1 MRIDRSNYESYFVD
15 YIDGKLPADLVD
27 EFLDFLENNPDLA
40 AELKAIGDIRLEAEP
55 VVFTSKEQLLKS
67 EPDTNDRFAYR
78 AVAFLEGD
86 FSAEKSLQFEAE
98 VEDDSEKL
106 KSLHLLKKMH
116 LQADLSIEFP
126 DKEKLIRKKRT
137 PIYLWATRAA
147 ALLLLFFSV
156 WALVPRKQVKTPINQ
171 VAEQQIDQSQ
181 KSEKIELPKE
191 AATENTVENQLAQT
205 LPATEEKTEQQISP
219 KKTVAIQPQL
229 EREPQSTGLVAT
241 RDQVPDKMQPLTA
254 HLDMNSV
261 TISAIHMPG
270 KNHFPVKQT
279 LSVDEFLAYKL
290 IDAPKGESFTF
301 NNLANAGLKAAQNIS
316 NDRLEVERNDK
327 GKVEEIKFESRLI
340 AFSIPFKK
348 NR

>member
-15 YIDGKLPADLVD
+15 YIDGNLPADLVD

-40 AELKAIGDIRLEAEP
+40 AELKAVGDIKLEAET
-55 VVFTSKEQLLKS
+55 VIFASKEQLLKS
-67 EPDTNDRFAYR
+67 ESNINDSFDYR

-86 FSAEKSLQFEAE
+86 FSAEKKQQFESE

-116 LQADLSIEFP
+116 LQADLSVQFP
-126 DKEKLIRKKRT
+126 DKEKLLRKKRT
-137 PIYLWATRAA
+137 PIYLWATRVA

-156 WALVPRKQVKTPINQ
+156 WALVPRKQVNNPQNQ

-181 KSEKIELPKE
+181 KSEKIELPKDV
-191 AATENTVENQLAQT
+191 ATENTVESQMAQT

-229 EREPQSTGLVAT
+229 KTEPQSTGLVAT

-254 HLDMNSV
+254 HLDMNSMAV
-261 TISAIHMPG
+261 SSIHMPS
-270 KNHFPVKQT
+270 QT
-279 LSVDEFLAYKL
+279 AFVPRESLSVDEFLAYKL

-316 NDRLEVERNDK
+316 NDRLAVERNNK